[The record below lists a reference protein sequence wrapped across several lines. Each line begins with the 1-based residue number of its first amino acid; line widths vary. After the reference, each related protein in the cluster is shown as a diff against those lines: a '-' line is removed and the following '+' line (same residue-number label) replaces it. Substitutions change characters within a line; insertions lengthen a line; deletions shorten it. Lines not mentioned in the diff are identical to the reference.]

1 MEKTK
6 IFNNTDVVNA
16 KNRIAAAVNAELN
29 KGIPVS
35 VVSMIIHMC
44 AYEVD
49 NLQNSAIA
57 AEAAE
62 KEVKK
67 E

>member
-1 MEKTK
+1 MTEKILK
-6 IFNNTDVVNA
+6 NIDILNA

-35 VVSMIIHMC
+35 VVSMVVHMC

-57 AEAAE
+57 AETAE
-62 KEVKK
+62 KEENK